1 MELHY
6 LGTAAAEG
14 APAVFCDCEKCR
26 YAREKGGKEIRT
38 RSGAMIDGKIKLDF
52 CPDTYMHMLKYGLD
66 FSDVHT
72 ILIGHTHPDH
82 FYYFDIQR
90 TAAPNAHPND
100 NALPVT
106 VYGNARVEEALKP
119 WLKTNKHLAFR
130 RMIPFETVDIE
141 EYAVTALEAVH
152 AVDKSENGKEN
163 PVVFSDGKT
172 YYRLEEALFY
182 LIEKDGHSILYA
194 HDTDEFTP
202 ADMEFLAGKKIDII
216 SMDCT
221 NGYLE
226 LDYVGHMGAKD
237 NERMREKLIQC
248 GAADEHTV
256 FIANPFS
263 HNGLLPY
270 EELEKL
276 LPDFKIS
283 YDGMKIST
291 K

>member
-1 MELHY
+1 MELMF

-66 FSDVHT
+66 FSKLHS
-72 ILIGHTHPDH
+72 ILIGHTHSDH
-82 FYYFDIQR
+82 FYYFDIHR
-90 TAAPNAHPND
+90 TAAPDAHPD
-100 NALPVT
+100 HDAQPVT
-106 VYGNARVEEALKP
+106 VYGNERVGKLLAP
-119 WLKTNKHLAFR
+119 WLNTNKHLKFQ
-130 RMIPFETVDIE
+130 RMIPFETVEIE
-141 EYAVTALEAVH
+141 GYRVTALEAVH
-152 AVDKSENGKEN
+152 VVDKSGNTEY

-172 YYRLEEALFY
+172 YYRQEEALFY
-182 LIEKDGHSILYA
+182 LIEKDGASILYA

-226 LDYVGHMGAKD
+226 MDYIGHMGAKD
-237 NERMREKLIQC
+237 NERMRERLLQC

-256 FIANPFS
+256 FIANHFS

-270 EELEKL
+270 EDLEML